1 MAFAGPSQLLACETC
16 FLCYGLHMI
25 RHYKTWAHP
34 LAQVVS
40 SARIRENVVG
50 WFSEVSLKDMRVG
63 IKFPVVRQFESC
75 MLILNNY

>member
-1 MAFAGPSQLLACETC
+1 MAFAGPSQLLACETY
-16 FLCYGLHMI
+16 FLCFGLHMI
-25 RHYKTWAHP
+25 RTWAHP

-50 WFSEVSLKDMRVG
+50 WFSEVSLKDLRVG
-63 IKFPVVRQFESC
+63 INLPVVRQFESC